1 MEKERKTW
9 ANQGG
14 SDFSQKIIM
23 VPKVYKH
30 NS

>member
-1 MEKERKTW
+1 MEGEKETRT
-9 ANQGG
+9 NQGG